1 MYNSVFFELYIYN
14 SIFFELYM
22 YNSVF
27 FVRYI
32 PIYISI
38 HSTFSLFLNLPL
50 GKRLHFSPFHGWVL
64 KCIFFQA
71 ALVWNQNCN
80 FGKPAG
86 SLLAVLVLP
95 AALLAH
101 LELLSIIAV
110 LVIIFALI
118 LHTLHWLQDFVR
130 RRARCG
136 HSRSLKGIIQ
146 MWSNEPQCFKAILCQ
161 EIAFQQIFS
170 HAFQKHPVNKTIKK
184 RKNWLSFEHANKLS
198 LLS

>member
-1 MYNSVFFELYIYN
+1 MYNSNFFSSYTCITP
-14 SIFFELYM
+14 FFL
-22 YNSVF
+22 SDTF
-27 FVRYI
+27 R
-32 PIYISI
+32 YISI

-50 GKRLHFSPFHGWVL
+50 GKRLHFSSFHGWVL

-71 ALVWNQNCN
+71 PLLWNQNCN
-80 FGKPAG
+80 FGKPADN
-86 SLLAVLVLP
+86 LLAALVLLP

-110 LVIIFALI
+110 LVIIFGLI

-136 HSRSLKGIIQ
+136 HSCSLKRIIQ

-161 EIAFQQIFS
+161 EIAFQLILS
-170 HAFQKHPVNKTIKK
+170 HAFQTHPVNKIIK
-184 RKNWLSFEHANKLS
+184 NNET
-198 LLS
+198 

>member
-1 MYNSVFFELYIYN
+1 MCNSIFFELYMYNSIFLGLYMYNSVFFELYIYN

-86 SLLAVLVLP
+86 SLLAVLVLLP
-95 AALLAH
+95 AALVAH
-101 LELLSIIAV
+101 LELLSII
-110 LVIIFALI
+110 
-118 LHTLHWLQDFVR
+118 D
-130 RRARCG
+130 RAG
-136 HSRSLKGIIQ
+136 HHFWPDPPYSSLASRF
-146 MWSNEPQCFKAILCQ
+146 C
-161 EIAFQQIFS
+161 
-170 HAFQKHPVNKTIKK
+170 KTK
-184 RKNWLSFEHANKLS
+184 S
-198 LLS
+198 